1 MREDVRPTIQV
12 VVGTMVGVGTEVE
25 LDTGVDMEAGTAEGM
40 EEVMEVEAV
49 MAA

>member
-25 LDTGVDMEAGTAEGM
+25 VEAEAG
-40 EEVMEVEAV
+40 
-49 MAA
+49 MAT